1 MDTYKMQ
8 AKSLVDAVGQ
18 RSVSPVDTYPKGRCL
33 EEIIGHI
40 GDQQRELEELS
51 EHICNRLFGIR
62 KAETNEGNIDSVSQV
77 MESFV
82 QSNTRVLDMLR
93 EAVSRL

>member
-1 MDTYKMQ
+1 MH
-8 AKSLVDAVGQ
+8 AKSLEDAVAEQGKV
-18 RSVSPVDTYPKGRCL
+18 RLVDTYPKGRCL
-33 EEIIGHI
+33 EEIIGHM

-62 KAETNEGNIDSVSQV
+62 IADAKEGNEESVSQV